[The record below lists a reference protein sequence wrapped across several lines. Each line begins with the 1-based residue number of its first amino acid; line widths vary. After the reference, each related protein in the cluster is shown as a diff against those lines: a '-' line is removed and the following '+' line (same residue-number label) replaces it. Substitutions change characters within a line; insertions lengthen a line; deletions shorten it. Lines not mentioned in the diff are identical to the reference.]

1 MFFNL
6 CGAAKVEWNR
16 RARSTQPLE
25 RTFDRPGP
33 ASVRQVYAVHSMKVA
48 AYQAPLTGLGDVR
61 SAVSL
66 IRHQVER
73 CEALGVQILCCPEAV
88 LGGLADYADEPRAI
102 AVDVKSGQLA
112 ELLKPLSSGAVATIV
127 GFTEIDEG
135 SERLYNSAA
144 VWQDGSII
152 GVYRKVYPAINR
164 SVYDHGEELPVFTVA
179 GLTFGIVI
187 CNDSNYL
194 EPARVMA
201 HEGAAAMFIP
211 TNNGLPPSKG
221 GTALVRLARAIDIT
235 RAVENSVTIVRAD
248 VVGCMG
254 KLECHGSSGIV
265 DPDGNVLQDAAPM
278 NEALVIA
285 EIDIAPRA
293 KRRGWDSHRNPK
305 VVSQYVRTIHSTESR
320 QLDAKALAE
329 T

>member
-1 MFFNL
+1 
-6 CGAAKVEWNR
+6 
-16 RARSTQPLE
+16 
-25 RTFDRPGP
+25 
-33 ASVRQVYAVHSMKVA
+33 MKVA

-61 SAVSL
+61 TAVSL
-66 IRHQVER
+66 VRQQVER
-73 CEALGVQILCCPEAV
+73 CEALGVQVLCCPEGV

-102 AVDVKSGQLA
+102 AIDMKGGQLR
-112 ELLKPLSSGAVATIV
+112 ELLKPLSNRTVATII
-127 GFTEIDEG
+127 GFTEIDQG
-135 SERLYNSAA
+135 SDRLYNSAA
-144 VWQDGSII
+144 VWQDGSIV

-201 HEGAAAMFIP
+201 HKGAAAIFIP
-211 TNNGLPPSKG
+211 TNNGLPASKG
-221 GTALVRLARAIDIT
+221 GPELVRLARAIDIA
-235 RAVENSVTIVRAD
+235 RAVENSVSVVRAD

-254 KLECHGSSGIV
+254 ELECHGSSGIV
-265 DPDGNVLQDAAPM
+265 DPDGNVLQEAAVM
-278 NEALVIA
+278 EEALVVA

-293 KRRGWDSHRNPK
+293 KRRGWDSHRNPR
-305 VVSQYVRTIHSTESR
+305 VISQYLRTIHSTE
-320 QLDAKALAE
+320 LLEPDAKAATE